1 MGIDAHLQFQSW
13 QAQAWG
19 TTAGQAFGQ
28 ARVQL
33 RDSASMDDV
42 EEQLRIPGIKPGLRV
57 NVLQQPHIYNKHKNV
72 EKDNYGWILAVISF
86 DNSQAEYYVL
96 NGSKWF

>member
-1 MGIDAHLQFQSW
+1 MGIDTHLQFQSW

-42 EEQLRIPGIKPGLRV
+42 EEQLRIPGITWPSRKCTPTATH
-57 NVLQQPHIYNKHKNV
+57 LQQAQKRRKR
-72 EKDNYGWILAVISF
+72 
-86 DNSQAEYYVL
+86 
-96 NGSKWF
+96 